1 MSRRH
6 CGRRGFTLWET
17 ALVLA
22 VLAVTLLLAAPAIG
36 DFGAQKQPTDAD
48 ALLAL
53 LRDSRREAVHINAL
67 VALRMDPTTGRY
79 RVDTTGVHG
88 MGKMKEGTLEL
99 GGATT
104 LVTDLAR
111 LQFLFQPTGAAFAD
125 SVGVRGPSG
134 TVMVTVDPWSGVA
147 RADAR

>member
-1 MSRRH
+1 MTRR
-6 CGRRGFTLWET
+6 RRGFTLWET

-22 VLAVTLLLAAPAIG
+22 VLAVTLVLAAPALG
-36 DFGAQKQPTDAD
+36 DFGAQKAPTDAD

-79 RVDTTGVHG
+79 RIDTTGVHG
-88 MGKMKEGTLEL
+88 MGRMTEGTLDL